1 MNGGASP
8 STSSLC
14 TPDNYPLT
22 GPASEL
28 ADRRTRHRR
37 THTARARETESEQ
50 HKMCEK
56 WKNEN
61 GSEQIKMREKWKNE
75 NGIKMR
81 TQDARHEQ
89 QE

>member
-1 MNGGASP
+1 
-8 STSSLC
+8 
-14 TPDNYPLT
+14 
-22 GPASEL
+22 
-28 ADRRTRHRR
+28 
-37 THTARARETESEQ
+37 
-50 HKMCEK
+50 MCEK